1 MDDDDD
7 RRLLDLTSQE
17 EWERRNSVDAVAKKM
32 ERDVQR
38 GSALRR
44 ILEAERQA
52 AVPDEH
58 ELEHEHD

>member
-1 MDDDDD
+1 MNDDD
-7 RRLLDLTSQE
+7 RQLVELTSQE
-17 EWERRNSVDAVAKKM
+17 EWERRNSVDAVVKKM